1 MTLRALFEAPV
12 TPGLSLDDPQ
22 TTLARRD
29 VLRRK
34 AFLRKIYLEWYDL
47 ILAALPDGPGRVLE
61 LGSGAAFLN
70 DLLPSLVT
78 SEVVAWEG
86 VSLVA
91 DARALP
97 LADQRL
103 KAIVMTNV
111 FHHIGDARAFLRE
124 AARAIRPG
132 GVVAMVEPWVTPW
145 SRFVYGRFHDEPF
158 LPEARES
165 EFRVRRTAVGRQRRI
180 ALDRVRARPRDF
192 PRRVPGVANRDRAA
206 VDAAPI
212 SSVRRHV
219 DAEPDAGRGI
229 GFWRT
234 VERAAAPIMDRVA
247 MFAAIILRRQDLGP
261 LGLASSGE
269 DLPPRQARRV

>member
-1 MTLRALFEAPV
+1 VTLRALFEAPV
-12 TPGLSLDDPQ
+12 TRGLSLDDPQ
-22 TTLARRD
+22 TTLARRN

-34 AFLRKIYLEWYDL
+34 AFLRKIYLEWYEL

-78 SEVVAWEG
+78 SEVVAWQG

-111 FHHIGDARAFLRE
+111 FHHIGDARAFLGE

-132 GVVAMVEPWVTPW
+132 GVVAMIEPWVTPW

-158 LPEARES
+158 LPETREW
-165 EFRVRRTAVGRQRRI
+165 EFRSDGPLSGANGALPWIVFERDREIFHAEFPEWRVETVRRLMPLRYLLSGGMSMRSLMPGAAFGLWR
-180 ALDRVRARPRDF
+180 AL
-192 PRRVPGVANRDRAA
+192 
-206 VDAAPI
+206 
-212 SSVRRHV
+212 
-219 DAEPDAGRGI
+219 
-229 GFWRT
+229 
-234 VERAAAPIMDRVA
+234 ERAAAPIMDRVA
-247 MFAAIILRRQDLGP
+247 MFAAIILRRQESVRPD
-261 LGLASSGE
+261 
-269 DLPPRQARRV
+269 